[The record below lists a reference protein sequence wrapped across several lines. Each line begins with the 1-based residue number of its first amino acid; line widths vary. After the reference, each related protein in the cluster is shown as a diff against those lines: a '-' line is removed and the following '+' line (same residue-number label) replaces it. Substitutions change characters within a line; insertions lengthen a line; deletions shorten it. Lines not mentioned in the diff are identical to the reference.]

1 MEVTLE
7 QKKIKQQKIWIIILS
22 VFLVFF
28 MASALTQFIITMQNR
43 NSLAI
48 EITLKD
54 IRKYP
59 NRLTEEY
66 IVEITCDKDQ
76 IINVKDFTSKTEE
89 GYRVV
94 TYIEYEDKEYETDGN
109 FIIHKDTKNIL
120 KLYIL
125 NGENTIYFKHK
136 PIKVL
141 ETKKV
146 YNEN

>member
-109 FIIHKDTKNIL
+109 FIIHKDTQNST
-120 KLYIL
+120 Y
-125 NGENTIYFKHK
+125 
-136 PIKVL
+136 
-141 ETKKV
+141 
-146 YNEN
+146 